1 MSKIIRKNFMGS
13 LLVNVTMIIILSMLK
28 EKLEVISFMLIVISP
43 VLLSVIMCYFL
54 NKGHSINQK
63 DKTRINVLYFF
74 MNFIFYVFLF
84 IMLRDGTIINDIVSK
99 AQTLQTEYITVSK
112 NSNFLLSFVIFLVL
126 SYVGH
131 KLVLDRIR
139 DE

>member
-1 MSKIIRKNFMGS
+1 MSKIIRKNLIGS
-13 LLVNVTMIIILSMLK
+13 LFVNVTTIIALSLLK

-54 NKGHSINQK
+54 NKGYNINQK
-63 DKTRINVLYFF
+63 DKAKINVLYFS

-84 IMLRDGTIINDIVSK
+84 IILRDGTIINDIVLK

-112 NSNFLLSFVIFLVL
+112 NSNFSLSFVIFLVL

-139 DE
+139 EK

>member
-1 MSKIIRKNFMGS
+1 
-13 LLVNVTMIIILSMLK
+13 MIIALSLLK

-54 NKGHSINQK
+54 NKGYNINQK
-63 DKTRINVLYFF
+63 DKAKINVLYFS

-84 IMLRDGTIINDIVSK
+84 IILRDGTIINDIVLK

-112 NSNFLLSFVIFLVL
+112 NSNFSLSFVIFLVL

-139 DE
+139 EK

>member
-1 MSKIIRKNFMGS
+1 MSKIIRKNLMGS

-54 NKGHSINQK
+54 NKGYSINQK
-63 DKTRINVLYFF
+63 DKTKINVLYFF

-112 NSNFLLSFVIFLVL
+112 NSNFLLSFFIFLVL

>member
-1 MSKIIRKNFMGS
+1 MSKIIRKKLMGS
-13 LLVNVTMIIILSMLK
+13 LLVNVTMIIILSMLI

-54 NKGHSINQK
+54 NKGYSINQK
-63 DKTRINVLYFF
+63 YKTKINVLYFF

-112 NSNFLLSFVIFLVL
+112 KFELFTIICYIS
-126 SYVGH
+126 
-131 KLVLDRIR
+131 RIIICWS
-139 DE
+139 

>member
-1 MSKIIRKNFMGS
+1 MSKIIRKNLIGS
-13 LLVNVTMIIILSMLK
+13 LFVNVTMIIALSLLK

-54 NKGHSINQK
+54 NKGYNINQK
-63 DKTRINVLYFF
+63 DKAKINVLYFS

-84 IMLRDGTIINDIVSK
+84 IILRDGTIINDIVLK

-112 NSNFLLSFVIFLVL
+112 NSNFSLSFVIFLIL

-139 DE
+139 EK

>member
-1 MSKIIRKNFMGS
+1 MSKIIRKNLMGS

-43 VLLSVIMCYFL
+43 VLFSIIMCYFL
-54 NKGHSINQK
+54 NKGYSINQK
-63 DKTRINVLYFF
+63 DKTKVNVLYFF

-112 NSNFLLSFVIFLVL
+112 NSNFLLSFFIFLVL

>member
-1 MSKIIRKNFMGS
+1 MSKIIRKNLMGS
-13 LLVNVTMIIILSMLK
+13 LLVNVTMIIILSMLN

-54 NKGHSINQK
+54 NKGYSINQK
-63 DKTRINVLYFF
+63 DKTKINVLYFF

>member
-1 MSKIIRKNFMGS
+1 MSKIIRKNLIGS
-13 LLVNVTMIIILSMLK
+13 LFVNVTMIIALSLLK

-54 NKGHSINQK
+54 NKGYNINQK
-63 DKTRINVLYFF
+63 DKAKINVLYFS

-84 IMLRDGTIINDIVSK
+84 IILRDGTIINDIVLK
-99 AQTLQTEYITVSK
+99 TQTLQTEYITVSK
-112 NSNFLLSFVIFLVL
+112 NSNFSLSFVIFLVL

-139 DE
+139 EK

>member
-1 MSKIIRKNFMGS
+1 MSKIIRKNLIGS
-13 LLVNVTMIIILSMLK
+13 LFVNVTMIIALSLLK

-54 NKGHSINQK
+54 NKGYNINQK
-63 DKTRINVLYFF
+63 DKAKINVLYFS

-84 IMLRDGTIINDIVSK
+84 IILRDGTIINDIVLK

-112 NSNFLLSFVIFLVL
+112 NSNFSLSFVIFLVL

-139 DE
+139 EK